1 MDEKIIY
8 RPATVEDAEDI
19 TKFLDIA
26 MEGIFEKYF
35 TGIIPG
41 VDYFQL
47 MTGWIVDA
55 TQHYS
60 YPNVTV
66 AEQNGMILG
75 HIMSYDSKYFYPSD
89 EMKQFL
95 PSDHYK
101 WLNQYHKIG
110 VPDNSLYIESLAVI
124 QEYRSKGIGKELVEC
139 AVQQAKSNAYKKV
152 SLFVFEDNK
161 RGQKFYERE
170 GFKLIEKFN
179 LESYEFLEPNCNR
192 TGSRLVVRDI

>member
-1 MDEKIIY
+1 MSGKIIY

-26 MEGIFEKYF
+26 MEGIFDKYF

-41 VDYFQL
+41 VDYSQL
-47 MTGWIVDA
+47 MTGWIEDA
-55 TQHYS
+55 SQHYS

-66 AEQNGMILG
+66 AEKNGQIVG
-75 HIMSYDSKYFYPSD
+75 HIMSYDSKLFYPSD

-95 PSDHYK
+95 PTDHYK
-101 WLNQYHKIG
+101 WLSQYHNIG
-110 VPDNSLYIESLAVI
+110 VPENSLYIESLAVS
-124 QEYRSKGIGKELVEC
+124 EECRSQGIGKQLIESALRR
-139 AVQQAKSNAYKKV
+139 AKDNDYKKL
-152 SLFVFEDNK
+152 SLFVFEENE

-170 GFKLIEKFN
+170 GFNLVKKFN
-179 LESYEFLEPNCNR
+179 LDSYEFLEPNCNR